1 MTMRDAKGELRAI
14 HAGGRPI
21 VMVTAYDVVTARA
34 AEAGGVDVVLV
45 GDSGANVVLGYDTT
59 REVSLDEMLV
69 LTRAARRGCTT
80 PLLVGDLP
88 FGTYEDS
95 DAQAV
100 ATARRFVREGGC
112 DLVKLEGGGAMATR
126 AFAIV
131 EAGIPVM
138 GHVGLLPQGARS
150 PEELRAKGRTAE
162 EAVQIARDA
171 ESLERAGCC
180 SIVFEAIP
188 AALTDLLVAR
198 LGIPV
203 IGIGAGAGA
212 NGQVLVI
219 HDLLGMSASA
229 QPPRFVKRYA
239 SVARDM
245 AAGVAA
251 FAREVR
257 SREYPLEGHT
267 YRMDPVELEKVRQAL
282 DRPAS

>member
-1 MTMRDAKGELRAI
+1 MTTRDAKGELRAM
-14 HAGGRPI
+14 HASGRPI

-34 AEAGGVDVVLV
+34 AEAGGADVVLV
-45 GDSGANVVLGYDTT
+45 GDSGANVVLGYQAT
-59 REVSLDEMLV
+59 REVSVEEMLM
-69 LTRAARRGCTT
+69 LTRAARRGCSA

-88 FGTYEDS
+88 FGTYEAS

-100 ATARRFVREGGC
+100 ATARRFMDEGGC
-112 DLVKLEGGGAMATR
+112 DLVKLEGGGEMAAR

-131 EAGIPVM
+131 QAGIPVM

-150 PEELRAKGRTAE
+150 PEELRAKGRTAA

-188 AALTDLLVAR
+188 AALTELLVSR

-203 IGIGAGAGA
+203 IGIGAGAA
-212 NGQVLVI
+212 ADGQVLVI

-229 QPPRFVKRYA
+229 QPPRFVRQYA
-239 SVARDM
+239 SIARDM

-257 SREYPLEGHT
+257 SHEYPLPEHT
-267 YRMDPVELEKVRQAL
+267 YRMDPVELEKVREAL
-282 DRPAS
+282 ESP